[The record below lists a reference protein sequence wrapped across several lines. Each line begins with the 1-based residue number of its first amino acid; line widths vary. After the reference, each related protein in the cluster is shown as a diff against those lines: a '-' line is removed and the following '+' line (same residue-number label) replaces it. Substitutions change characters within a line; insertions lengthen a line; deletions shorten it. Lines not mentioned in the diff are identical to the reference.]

1 MKQVLM
7 LIGKVM
13 TLFHFI
19 FRKKITEHWMSGTAG
34 VCGTWDAIFFL
45 AALGTEQMGV
55 YLMTSGAMGG
65 VLQLLTM

>member
-1 MKQVLM
+1 
-7 LIGKVM
+7 
-13 TLFHFI
+13 
-19 FRKKITEHWMSGTAG
+19 MSGTAG

-65 VLQLLTM
+65 LLQLLTM